1 MEAWAKILR
10 ELDNRVII
18 FSGAVRAEDLK
29 EVEAVFI
36 WHLERLHESFQQ
48 WQLARKLN
56 KPIFLVSTCWHPE
69 KGVTHWRSCKEQLF
83 LYLRFLLGGN
93 RAALEAVLFK
103 NWRSCREQLLRDSTI
118 LLVNSESEKGYLV
131 AEGANSENVIVIPN
145 IINVGEIA
153 AVQKKTWEQRHGI
166 VCVGHFCP
174 RKNQYELIQALKN
187 TDCRITF
194 IGTARPMHYHY
205 YRRCRDA
212 AEKHHRFLG
221 EIPHH
226 LVLRELGNARLCIS
240 ASHVE
245 TPGISN
251 LEAAALGCSLLL
263 PDIEP
268 IREYFGDLV
277 EYLPSGALDF
287 SQLPQLVQR
296 QPSPDLRLKILNNY
310 SEAVVKNKF
319 EQLDIPKRVMI

>member
-1 MEAWAKILR
+1 MPGLPLSVLPAPC
-10 ELDNRVII
+10 II
-18 FSGAVRAEDLK
+18 TITGDAGMRRRNTTAFLEK
-29 EVEAVFI
+29 FPII
-36 WHLERLHESFQQ
+36 WYCGS
-48 WQLARKLN
+48 
-56 KPIFLVSTCWHPE
+56 
-69 KGVTHWRSCKEQLF
+69 
-83 LYLRFLLGGN
+83 
-93 RAALEAVLFK
+93 
-103 NWRSCREQLLRDSTI
+103 
-118 LLVNSESEKGYLV
+118 
-131 AEGANSENVIVIPN
+131 
-145 IINVGEIA
+145 
-153 AVQKKTWEQRHGI
+153 
-166 VCVGHFCP
+166 
-174 RKNQYELIQALKN
+174 
-187 TDCRITF
+187 
-194 IGTARPMHYHY
+194 
-205 YRRCRDA
+205 
-212 AEKHHRFLG
+212 
-221 EIPHH
+221 
-226 LVLRELGNARLCIS
+226 LGNARLCIS